1 MTGTAAA
8 VGLDVGVIIAT
19 HNAERTIA
27 RAIQSA
33 LAEPECCEVIVV
45 VDAAT
50 DRTAEA
56 SRACDDGTGRLQV
69 IVLEANRGPAAA
81 RNVAIEASRAAWICP
96 LDSDDYML
104 PGRLGRMR
112 AETGYCDFVADDLLR
127 VVEGRLNAPPHP
139 MIGERI
145 KLPCCLGFEDFVIG
159 NISRANLP
167 RAELGFLK
175 PLMRRAFL
183 DAHGLRYDETLRL
196 GEDFILYARALAL
209 GAKFKILPPYGY
221 IAVERAGSISASH
234 GAAELRALVQASR
247 GIEALKLTPDEVAA
261 LKLHRAHV
269 AAKLALRDFL
279 DAKRAK
285 GFFGAAGVL
294 ARAPGAAPYVVTT
307 IASDVWKRRMAHGEI
322 GGSVAAA

>member
-1 MTGTAAA
+1 MTVTAA
-8 VGLDVGVIIAT
+8 DVGVIIAAR
-19 HNAERTIA
+19 NAERTIG
-27 RAIQSA
+27 RAINSA
-33 LAEPECCEVIVV
+33 LGEAECCDVIVV
-45 VDAAT
+45 VDGAT
-50 DRTAEA
+50 DATPDAA
-56 SRACDDGTGRLQV
+56 RACDDGSGRLKV
-69 IVLEANRGPAAA
+69 IELMENRGPAAA
-81 RNVAIEASRAAWICP
+81 RNLAIEASRAAWICP

-104 PGRLGRMR
+104 PGRLGQMR

-127 VVEGRLNAPPHP
+127 VVEGRLNAPPRP
-139 MIGERI
+139 MIGKRL
-145 KLPCCLGFEDFVIG
+145 KLPCCLGLEDFVLG

-209 GAKFKILPPYGY
+209 GAKFKILPACGY

-247 GIEALKLTPDEVAA
+247 ALEALKLTPEELAA
-261 LKLHRAHV
+261 VRVHRAHV

-285 GFFGAAGVL
+285 GFLGAAGVL
-294 ARAPGAAPYVVTT
+294 ARTPAAAPYVVTT
-307 IASDVWKRRMAHGEI
+307 IASDVWKRRTAHGEM
-322 GGSVAAA
+322 GSGAAATA

>member
-8 VGLDVGVIIAT
+8 VADVGVIIAT

-27 RAIQSA
+27 RAITSA
-33 LAEPECCEVIVV
+33 LREPECCEVIVV

-50 DRTAEA
+50 DGTAEA
-56 SRACDDGTGRLQV
+56 ASACADGTGRLQV
-69 IVLEANRGPAAA
+69 IVLETNVGPAAA
-81 RNVAIEASRAAWICP
+81 RNIAIGESKAAWICP

-104 PGRLGRMR
+104 PGRLARMR

-139 MIGERI
+139 MIGERMR
-145 KLPCCLGFEDFVIG
+145 LPCCLDFETFVAG

-183 DAHGLRYDETLRL
+183 DVHDLRYDETLRL
-196 GEDFILYARALAL
+196 GEDFVLYARALGL
-209 GAKFKILPPYGY
+209 GAKFKILPPCGY
-221 IAVERAGSISASH
+221 IAVERSGSISASH

-247 GIEALKLTPDEVAA
+247 GIEKLKLTPDELAA

-285 GFFGAAGVL
+285 GIFGAAGVL
-294 ARAPGAAPYVVTT
+294 ARAPAAAPYVVST
-307 IASDVWKRRMAHGEI
+307 IASDVWKRRAAHGEETA
-322 GGSVAAA
+322 GAAA